1 MVNIFHI
8 NIEDMLEMH
17 DVIFEVY
24 IEDKL
29 TNKQQMKAPKEM
41 LITNF
46 LQTAKQIQADRR
58 PIKLKMIRPDT
69 IWDNIEQRQ
78 KTLYNEIELS
88 NNAMVA
94 WKESKK
100 ENKI

>member
-1 MVNIFHI
+1 
-8 NIEDMLEMH
+8 MH

-29 TNKQQMKAPKEM
+29 TNRQQMQAPKEM

-46 LQTAKQIQADRR
+46 LQTAKQIQVDKR
-58 PIKLKMIRPDT
+58 PISIKMIRPDT
-69 IWDNIEQRQ
+69 IWDSIERRQ

-100 ENKI
+100 ES